1 VAAQALT
8 NAFPKQAN
16 SRIDNITAQN
26 SSPVKIGH
34 QAGGG
39 SSRAVDLVAFPQT
52 ASNFKSSVSIAQRP
66 STNQPLTIKPH
77 FYSRGQAAQP
87 IEITFDGNEES
98 LLDVPETRT
107 LRAYTRPKALNP
119 LNGLSNFHS
128 NETAYGGKLRTK
140 QPSIDAGNESSI
152 PLLKERK
159 VRSPQLLDPGD
170 SQDPWAKRDSQGST
184 KEVQFKHK
192 LVVSKN

>member
-1 VAAQALT
+1 M
-8 NAFPKQAN
+8 
-16 SRIDNITAQN
+16 
-26 SSPVKIGH
+26 
-34 QAGGG
+34 
-39 SSRAVDLVAFPQT
+39 DLVGFPQT

-66 STNQPLTIKPH
+66 STNQPLAIKPH

-87 IEITFDGNEES
+87 IEITLDSNEES

-119 LNGLSNFHS
+119 LNGLNISNFHS
-128 NETAYGGKLRTK
+128 NEPSYGGKLRTK

-159 VRSPQLLDPGD
+159 VRSPQLLEPGE
-170 SQDPWAKRDSQGST
+170 SQDPWGKRDSQGST
-184 KEVQFKHK
+184 KD
-192 LVVSKN
+192 S